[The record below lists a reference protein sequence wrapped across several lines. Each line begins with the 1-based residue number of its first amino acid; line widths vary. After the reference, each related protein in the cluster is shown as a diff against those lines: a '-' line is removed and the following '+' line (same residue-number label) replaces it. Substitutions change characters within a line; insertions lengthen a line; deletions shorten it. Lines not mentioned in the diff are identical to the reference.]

1 MRASDFG
8 QRFALNARRLLSMDL
23 DEPDSWLR
31 YDQSRL
37 VLDLRVLLAWSA
49 QTDLFPRLRSLSV
62 IDRFINK
69 SEQHAMA
76 FREFL
81 RLISVTQLC
90 IYVSEEPV
98 TMIAAKDM
106 SSLLGAC
113 MRMEEL
119 IVMVDEYYESY
130 GEGGTHMWADFVG
143 DMLASGA
150 RLRVCK
156 LDIPINLAGII
167 SLAHLPN
174 LAELDV
180 RATLVDYPET
190 PSFLPEGAFPRLCVL
205 KVSEDTPSAR
215 FTQGILHFRSCSRLR
230 DISLSFHDCTVNS
243 EDTCVVLHRLGNHRS
258 LEHISIH
265 IFHGVAD
272 PIRDTL
278 LSALS
283 PMPHLK
289 RLYFSSFK
297 PFKMDRVLLDT
308 LLRLCPALCQW
319 ECRYFKGWGQD
330 GISGIPIS
338 IADLLRLLN
347 CYPNITKLPVYI
359 NTLDLP
365 SSEAQASF
373 PLHAFGPDLDV
384 QEDACT
390 SELRQVI
397 RKVLPYVLRLGVV
410 ASHASRS
417 LVNINEL

>member
-1 MRASDFG
+1 ME
-8 QRFALNARRLLSMDL
+8 L

-37 VLDLRVLLAWSA
+37 VVDLRVLLAWSS

-62 IDRFINK
+62 SDRFINK
-69 SEQHAMA
+69 SEQHSMA

-81 RLISVTQLC
+81 HLISVTRLC

-98 TMIAAKDM
+98 TMIGAKDM
-106 SSLLGAC
+106 SSLLDAC
-113 MRMEEL
+113 TRVEEL
-119 IVMVDEYYESY
+119 AVVVDESYQSY
-130 GEGGTHMWADFVG
+130 GEGGTHMWANFVG
-143 DMLASGA
+143 DILASGG

-156 LDIPINLAGII
+156 LHIPINLAGII
-167 SLAHLPN
+167 SLANLPN

-180 RATLVDYPET
+180 SATLVDYPET
-190 PSFLPEGAFPRLCVL
+190 ASFLPEGAFPRLCVL

-230 DISLSFHDCTVNS
+230 DISLSFHDCTVKS
-243 EDTCVVLHRLGNHRS
+243 EDACIVLHRLGNHQS
-258 LEHISIH
+258 LEHITIH

-319 ECRYFKGWGQD
+319 ECRYFKGLGHD

-338 IADLLRLLN
+338 IADLLRLLHSH
-347 CYPNITKLPVYI
+347 PSITKLPVYI
-359 NTLDLP
+359 NTPDLP
-365 SSEAQASF
+365 SAEAQASL
-373 PLHAFGPDLDV
+373 PPHAFGPDLDV

-397 RKVLPYVLRLGVV
+397 RKVLPCVVQLGVV
-410 ASHASRS
+410 ASDASRP